1 MYVYTHVL
9 NTDGVVL
16 IDPDY
21 FGREGK
27 KDRKGIG
34 NFGGLSECSVCVCV
48 CVCVFFLCV
57 CVSVC
62 SGAGRVSVRERR
74 PGCSGTQLQTRPHR
88 CTYISD
94 LLSAAN
100 MYTVDFHCN
109 CMRKLMVHIL
119 M

>member
-34 NFGGLSECSVCVCV
+34 NFPGLSECSV
-48 CVCVFFLCV
+48 FCV

-88 CTYISD
+88 CTYI
-94 LLSAAN
+94 
-100 MYTVDFHCN
+100 YV
-109 CMRKLMVHIL
+109 
-119 M
+119 